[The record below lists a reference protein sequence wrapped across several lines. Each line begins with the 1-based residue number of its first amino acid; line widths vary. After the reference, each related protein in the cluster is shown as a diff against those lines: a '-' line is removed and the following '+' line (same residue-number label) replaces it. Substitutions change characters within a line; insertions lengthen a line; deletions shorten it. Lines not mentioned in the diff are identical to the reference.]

1 MSTQPNQPAVSSLE
15 MDAQPMMRP
24 IQPDQTFRDD
34 WVSYFQYKP
43 ERDSAS
49 DVRSALLVVMALIA
63 AATFQA
69 GLNPPGGVWQDNKN
83 DHGIWI
89 GLVSFSAT
97 YGISTASLNLRG
109 AACLNE
115 LLVAV
120 AFFLPL
126 VTLFARYPLKRAW
139 RKLSTHQ
146 STDQ

>member
-1 MSTQPNQPAVSSLE
+1 ME
-15 MDAQPMMRP
+15 AQPPIMRP

-83 DHGIWI
+83 DHGVNQEAGTAILGSYSHNCKVFFFFNTLAFSSSIYVI
-89 GLVSFSAT
+89 GCVNNA
-97 YGISTASLNLRG
+97 YSL
-109 AACLNE
+109 
-115 LLVAV
+115 
-120 AFFLPL
+120 
-126 VTLFARYPLKRAW
+126 
-139 RKLSTHQ
+139 
-146 STDQ
+146 